1 MVNHEPAAGD
11 TKVYENFTVDWSQEL
26 QYRDLIE
33 EPEQSVREES
43 SVTETQSPEITQE
56 QVETSNTG
64 NSISI
69 LANDKH
75 YTLTGK
81 EKYVF
86 VEAIDAM
93 NFDTS
98 SVQGTELIMQLNGRK
113 AEPFD
118 ELHNGDVVTI
128 YWRK

>member
-11 TKVYENFTVDWSQEL
+11 AKVYENFTVDWSQEL

-33 EPEQSVREES
+33 EPETSAQEEAP
-43 SVTETQSPEITQE
+43 VTEPQIHENIQE
-56 QVETSNTG
+56 QVKMPKVE

-69 LANDKH
+69 LANDKS

-98 SVQGTELIMQLNGRK
+98 KVQGTELIMQLNGRK

-118 ELHNGDVVTI
+118 ELHNGDIVTI